1 MTNTASHHAF
11 CFTLFTLV
19 GLAYFFAFTSSL
31 ASSPDFRDYHLGPRE
46 TVFTPTQAQANPAE
60 PQTPSMSRPC
70 FAEPAPIQVAL

>member
-19 GLAYFFAFTSSL
+19 GLAFFFAFMSSL
-31 ASSPDFRDYHLGPRE
+31 ASNQGLWEGKLAPRV
-46 TVFTPTQAQANPAE
+46 TVFTPNQAQANLAE

-70 FAEPAPIQVAL
+70 SAEAATIQVAL

>member
-19 GLAYFFAFTSSL
+19 GLAFFFAFTSSL
-31 ASSPDFRDYHLGPRE
+31 ASNQSLRDDNLRPRG
-46 TVFTPTQAQANPAE
+46 TVFTPNQGQANPAQ

-70 FAEPAPIQVAL
+70 SAEPATIQVAL